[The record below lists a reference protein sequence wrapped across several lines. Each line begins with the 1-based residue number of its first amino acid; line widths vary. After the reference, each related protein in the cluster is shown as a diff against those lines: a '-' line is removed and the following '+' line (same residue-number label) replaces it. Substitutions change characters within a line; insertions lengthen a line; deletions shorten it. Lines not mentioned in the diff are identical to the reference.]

1 MKTAS
6 SAVLG
11 GTISEIGGGKF
22 ANGAVTGAYSML
34 FNDIIHNRM
43 LKNYAKQHFKTR
55 LPSNVKIT
63 WIASN
68 RSGGLTLSNNI
79 NNKNNNLTV
88 YVSSSYLTDPDNA
101 GMLYDTVD
109 HELVH
114 VGDYSSGRAA
124 QYRQNYKLEGQ
135 VTIMEY
141 KAYSENLWYNT
152 HIDTNRSGHSQ
163 YVQYYRK
170 QVNTYKADLPRGWSS
185 IK

>member
-1 MKTAS
+1 M
-6 SAVLG
+6 
-11 GTISEIGGGKF
+11 
-22 ANGAVTGAYSML
+22 
-34 FNDIIHNRM
+34 
-43 LKNYAKQHFKTR
+43 
-55 LPSNVKIT
+55 
-63 WIASN
+63 
-68 RSGGLTLSNNI
+68 
-79 NNKNNNLTV
+79 

-124 QYRQNYKLEGQ
+124 LYRNIYDAGDQE
-135 VTIMEY
+135 TIMEY